1 MKNTQV
7 VLGKGENLDMLLGN
21 MSKWDINA
29 VTVGCILAV
38 NWKVIKEFHGVRK
51 VVGFGLGENIL
62 FICKTNTT
70 WLINFMVQY

>member
-1 MKNTQV
+1 MFSFFMKNTQV

-38 NWKVIKEFHGVRK
+38 N
-51 VVGFGLGENIL
+51 
-62 FICKTNTT
+62 
-70 WLINFMVQY
+70 